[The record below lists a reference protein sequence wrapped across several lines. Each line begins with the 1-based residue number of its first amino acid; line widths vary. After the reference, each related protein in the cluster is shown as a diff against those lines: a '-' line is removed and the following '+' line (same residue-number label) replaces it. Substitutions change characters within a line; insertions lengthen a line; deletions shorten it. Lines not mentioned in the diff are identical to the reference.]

1 MCKSEL
7 DREAEEYCRKLAE
20 YDDFEYT
27 MDSLSSTSKTKGK
40 TKGSVKVRTELCWG
54 TGCRE
59 AVRGTTCPALPSVVH
74 TVDQQ
79 DNKP

>member
-1 MCKSEL
+1 MRKSEL

-40 TKGSVKVRTELCWG
+40 TKDSVKV
-54 TGCRE
+54 
-59 AVRGTTCPALPSVVH
+59 
-74 TVDQQ
+74 
-79 DNKP
+79 